1 MRRLCLAVILA
12 SLLFAQNPLAEIR
25 GTLRIISKKEIVIDE
40 GDEKIVTFRRIKK
53 TKFWKGSKEIRESE
67 FHPGDAVVVEA
78 NRTLIGEFEAVNVFL
93 GEPPASR
100 R

>member
-12 SLLFAQNPLAEIR
+12 GLIFAQNPLAEIR
-25 GTLRIISKKEIVIDE
+25 GTLRLISRKEIVIDE
-40 GDEKIVTFRRIKK
+40 GDDRIVTFRRLKR
-53 TKFWKGSKEIRESE
+53 TRFLKGSKEIRESE
-67 FHPGDAVVVEA
+67 FHAGDAIVVEA